1 MVIYFSLSKVAGT
14 IITLTLPETMV
25 VEGSQEELMQA
36 GHGWNWLLRY
46 SAGGTA
52 SGPTLYSYPKT
63 VIFTALLYTTS
74 KTRQSGFLLKRIAL
88 IKTKTSEK
96 VTPVTPEFKRK
107 GVIWVE
113 VIVYSMCLL
122 LQKAKSI

>member
-1 MVIYFSLSKVAGT
+1 M
-14 IITLTLPETMV
+14 
-25 VEGSQEELMQA
+25 
-36 GHGWNWLLRY
+36 
-46 SAGGTA
+46 
-52 SGPTLYSYPKT
+52 LYSYPKT
-63 VIFTALLYTTS
+63 VIFTTLLYTTS
-74 KTRQSGFLLKRIAL
+74 KTRHSGFLLKRTAL
-88 IKTKTSEK
+88 IKTKTSEE